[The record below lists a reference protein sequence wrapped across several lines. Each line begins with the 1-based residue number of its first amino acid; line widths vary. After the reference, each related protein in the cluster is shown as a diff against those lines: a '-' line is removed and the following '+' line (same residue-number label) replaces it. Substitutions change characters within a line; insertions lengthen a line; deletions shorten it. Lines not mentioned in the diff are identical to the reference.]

1 MRITIHEGR
10 YHQVKRMFDAI
21 GYPVMKLHRERF
33 GTLELGSLKQ
43 GEWRQLTPQE
53 IESLSS

>member
-1 MRITIHEGR
+1 
-10 YHQVKRMFDAI
+10 MFDAI

-33 GTLELGSLKQ
+33 GTLALGSLKQ
-43 GEWRQLTPQE
+43 GEWRELTSQE